1 MTTRAFQSASRPD
14 NVGVDP
20 DRLDVLRLSV
30 DGMTCASCVGRVE
43 RVLSQQPGVVAASAN
58 LAARRA
64 QVTVIR
70 GTSPDELAAA
80 VSAVGFAASPQP
92 LPAEQIARA
101 ERALGRDMVAAVL
114 LALPVIALEMESHL
128 LPVVHHLVSATLG
141 TQNSWVLQSVLTG
154 LILLWPGREFFV
166 KGVPALLRGAPDMN
180 SLVAVGTGAAYL
192 YSLVA
197 TYAPQLLPP
206 GSRSVYFEAAAT
218 IVVLILA
225 GRYIEAKARGRTGQ
239 AISRLVGLRPESA
252 RVEVDGAVVE
262 RPIAAIGLGDRV
274 HVRPGERIAVDG
286 VVISGES
293 LVDEAMLT
301 GEPMPVP
308 KAPGADVTGGT
319 VNGNGALAVR
329 TNRIGA
335 ETVLARII
343 AMVEE
348 AQGAKLPVQALVD
361 RVTMWFVPAVIGLAV
376 LSVVAWLF
384 FGPGPAEA
392 LVAGVSVLIIACPCA
407 MGLATPTS
415 IIVATGRAAD
425 LGILFRRGD
434 ALQRLSELDWVAFD
448 KTGTLTEGRPR
459 MTDLVV
465 LAGEDEPTVLAAMAA
480 VEAQSEHPLAQA
492 VLDEAGRRGIT
503 PVAANRFAAVPGQG
517 AVAHVAGR
525 TVSVGSARFLTEA
538 GVDTATLTEMAAALA
553 GRGGTPVFVAF
564 DMRLVGVAGIADTVR
579 PGAAGALA
587 VIRKNGAKVAMI
599 TGDSRLTAAAIGGE
613 LGIDRIEAEVLPEGK
628 VAAIRSL
635 DGTTAFVGDGLNDAP
650 ALAAADVG
658 IAIGSGTDVAME
670 AADVVLMSNDLGGVG
685 TAIALSRSTMR
696 NIRENL
702 FWAFGYNVA
711 LIPVA
716 AGVLVP
722 FGGPQL
728 TPVLAA
734 GAMALSS
741 VFVLGNALRLR
752 AFGRSRERGR

>member
-1 MTTRAFQSASRPD
+1 MISPASQTTVRSDSPAA
-14 NVGVDP
+14 DP
-20 DRLDVLRLSV
+20 ARLDVLRLSV
-30 DGMTCASCVGRVE
+30 EGMSCASCVGRVE
-43 RVLSQQPGVVAASAN
+43 RVLSQQPGVIAASAN

-64 QVTVIR
+64 QVTVLR

-80 VSAVGFAASPQP
+80 VTAAGFAASPQP

-101 ERALGRDMVAAVL
+101 ERGLRRDMIAAVL
-114 LALPVIALEMESHL
+114 LALPVIALEMGAHL
-128 LPVVHHLVSATLG
+128 FPAVHHLVSASLG

-154 LILLWPGREFFV
+154 LILIGPGREFLV

-180 SLVAVGTGAAYL
+180 SLVAVGTGAAFL

-197 TYAPQLLPP
+197 TYAPQILPP

-225 GRYIEAKARGRTGQ
+225 GRYVEAKARGRTGQ
-239 AISRLVGLRPESA
+239 AISRLVGLRPDSA
-252 RVEVDGAVVE
+252 RVEVDGTVVE
-262 RPIAAIGLGDRV
+262 RPIAAIGVSDLV
-274 HVRPGERIAVDG
+274 HIRPGERIAVDG

-319 VNGNGALAVR
+319 VNGNGALVVR
-329 TNRIGA
+329 TTRIGA

-376 LSVVAWLF
+376 LSVIAWLI

-459 MTDLVV
+459 LTDLVV
-465 LAGEDEPTVLAAMAA
+465 VADEDEQTVLAAMAA

-492 VLDEAGRRGIT
+492 VLDEARSRGIT
-503 PVAANRFAAVPGQG
+503 PVSAEGFAAVPGQG
-517 AVAHVAGR
+517 AVAQIAGR
-525 TVSVGSARFLTEA
+525 TVSVGSARFLTGA
-538 GVDTATLTEMAAALA
+538 GVDTAGPGRDGRCARAARQDAGFRGVRPSA
-553 GRGGTPVFVAF
+553 RGRGGHRRYGAARRRRRFGHHPEERCEGRDDHRRFAADSRGNRRRAGYRPDRGRGPAGGQGCGHT
-564 DMRLVGVAGIADTVR
+564 VAGGRRR
-579 PGAAGALA
+579 PLWA
-587 VIRKNGAKVAMI
+587 
-599 TGDSRLTAAAIGGE
+599 
-613 LGIDRIEAEVLPEGK
+613 
-628 VAAIRSL
+628 
-635 DGTTAFVGDGLNDAP
+635 
-650 ALAAADVG
+650 
-658 IAIGSGTDVAME
+658 TD
-670 AADVVLMSNDLGGVG
+670 
-685 TAIALSRSTMR
+685 
-696 NIRENL
+696 
-702 FWAFGYNVA
+702 
-711 LIPVA
+711 
-716 AGVLVP
+716 
-722 FGGPQL
+722 
-728 TPVLAA
+728 
-734 GAMALSS
+734 
-741 VFVLGNALRLR
+741 
-752 AFGRSRERGR
+752 